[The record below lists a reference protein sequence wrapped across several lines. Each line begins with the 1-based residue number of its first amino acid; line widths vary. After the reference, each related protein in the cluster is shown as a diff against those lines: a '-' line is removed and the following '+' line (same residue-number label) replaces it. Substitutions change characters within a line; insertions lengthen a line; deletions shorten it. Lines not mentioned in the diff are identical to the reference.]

1 MAVGSISIIG
11 TPAPLPPL
19 AGLQEDMAVLGIQKD
34 MICTARVHDP
44 GLGPLAALDQFRLG
58 TDQYP
63 PQEKIKAPDVASAA
77 VLAIAA
83 MVITVTAREVA
94 VRAEV
99 GVKVEFN

>member
-1 MAVGSISIIG
+1 
-11 TPAPLPPL
+11 
-19 AGLQEDMAVLGIQKD
+19 

-58 TDQYP
+58 TDQYH

-77 VLAIAA
+77 ALAIAA
-83 MVITVTAREVA
+83 MVIAVTAREVA

-99 GVKVEFN
+99 GVKVEFND